1 MQGTELNECT
11 TSGKHHVVDEIV
23 AFNAG
28 RDPERLTR
36 KYRLL
41 ASNPFA
47 FLRGTCHLFYQD
59 YTPPCQAPLAWICG
73 DLHLENFGTYKGDNR
88 LSYFDLND
96 FDEAALAPASWELSR
111 FLVSLLLAADVLR
124 VRRRDALFLCR
135 RFLDTYG
142 AELATGKARW
152 LERATARGMIK
163 ALMRD
168 IRTRSRP
175 AFLDRRTDIRNGKR
189 RLRLDG
195 VKALPVAE
203 AERARVTALMAH
215 YAATQTDQKFFK
227 VLDVARRIAGTGSLG
242 LERYVVL
249 LRGRG
254 GMDGNFLLD
263 IKNAPASALA
273 PWLPCPQPAWDS
285 EAQRIVAVQ
294 RRVQAITP
302 AFLTDM
308 TFDGQSYV
316 LKELLPDQDRLTLDQ
331 WDGKLARLEAV
342 VCDMGALLAWA
353 HLRSGGR
360 QGSANAD
367 AWIAFGADVASWRTP
382 LLEHAQASQ
391 QRVLADWK
399 SYAGAYREAER
410 QRGAKPRD

>member
-1 MQGTELNECT
+1 MSERTQT
-11 TSGKHHVVDEIV
+11 GKRHVVDDIV

-47 FLRGTCHLFYQD
+47 FLRGTCHLFYHD
-59 YTPPCQAPLAWICG
+59 YAPPCPSPLAWICG

-88 LSYFDLND
+88 LTYFDLND
-96 FDEAALAPASWELSR
+96 FDEAALAPACWELSR

-124 VRRRDALFLCR
+124 VRRRDAVFLCR

-142 AELATGKARW
+142 AELALGKARW

-195 VKALPVAE
+195 IRALPVDD
-203 AERARVTALMAH
+203 AERARVTAMMER
-215 YAATQTDQKFFK
+215 YAATQADHKFFK

-254 GMDGNFLLD
+254 GVDGNFLLD
-263 IKNAPASALA
+263 IKNAPPSALA
-273 PWLPCPQPAWDS
+273 PVLPCPQPAWES
-285 EAQRIVAVQ
+285 EARRIVDIQ

-302 AFLTDM
+302 AFLTDL

-316 LKELLPDQDRLTLDQ
+316 LKELLPDQDRLTLDH
-331 WDGKLARLEAV
+331 WDGKLARLESV
-342 VCDMGALLAWA
+342 MCDMGALLAWA
-353 HLRSGGR
+353 HLRSSGR

-367 AWIAFGADVASWRTP
+367 AWMAYGADVASWRAH
-382 LLEHAQASQ
+382 LIEHAQACQ
-391 QRVLADWK
+391 QQVLADWK
-399 SYAGAYREAER
+399 SYAAAYREAER
-410 QRGAKPRD
+410 QRSPASRG

>member
-1 MQGTELNECT
+1 MKPVKRN
-11 TSGKHHVVDEIV
+11 VVEDIV

-59 YTPPCQAPLAWICG
+59 FPASAPACPSPLAWICG

-88 LSYFDLND
+88 LTYFDLND

-111 FLVSLLLAADVLR
+111 FLVSLLVAARVLN
-124 VRRRDALFLCR
+124 VRRADATFLCQ
-135 RFLDTYG
+135 RFLDTYA

-163 ALMRD
+163 DLLRD

-175 AFLDRRTDIRNGKR
+175 AFLDRRTDIHSGKR
-189 RLRLDG
+189 KLRLDG
-195 VKALPVAE
+195 IKALPVGE
-203 AERARVTALMAH
+203 AERARVTTLMER
-215 YAATQTDQKFFK
+215 YAASQSDPRFFK
-227 VLDVARRIAGTGSLG
+227 VQDVARRIAGTGSLG
-242 LERYVVL
+242 VERYVVL

-254 GMDGNFLLD
+254 GTDGNFLLD
-263 IKNAPASALA
+263 IKHAPGSALA
-273 PWLPCPQPAWDS
+273 PYLPGAQPTWDS
-285 EAQRIVAVQ
+285 EAQRIVDIQ

-302 AFLTDM
+302 AFLAAM
-308 TFDGQSYV
+308 PFDGQSYV
-316 LKELLPDQDRLTLDQ
+316 LKELLPDQDRLSLDL
-331 WDGKLARLEAV
+331 WNGRLTRLETVMCA
-342 VCDMGALLAWA
+342 MGSLVAWA

-360 QGSANAD
+360 QGSAYAD
-367 AWIAFGADVASWRTP
+367 EWIAFGADARRWQAG
-382 LLEHAQASQ
+382 LLDHAQACHRQ
-391 QRVLADWK
+391 VLADWK
-399 SYAGAYREAER
+399 AYAAAFR
-410 QRGAKPRD
+410 QRASHTPR